1 MSPSPRPAL
10 LSSPMLLGLFLL
22 ALSVVARVYF

>member
-10 LSSPMLLGLFLL
+10 LSSPMLFGLLLL
-22 ALSVVARVYF
+22 ALSVAARVYF

>member
-1 MSPSPRPAL
+1 MSPSSRPAL
-10 LSSPMLLGLFLL
+10 LSFPMLLGLFLL